1 MGVVETL
8 GIELQHPCDEGAIGL
23 VRTCGNVGEHGAD
36 RCRHIVG
43 PQGHARADAESST
56 AAAPE
61 REEKLGSLDG
71 VDDPYRSEE
80 HTSELQSL
88 MRMPR
93 AVVCLQKRTRTQLS
107 TP

>member
-1 MGVVETL
+1 MRISDWSSDVCFSDLLAPMGVVETL

-43 PQGHARADAESST
+43 PQCHARDDAEGST

-71 VDDPYRSEE
+71 VDDPYR
-80 HTSELQSL
+80 TI
-88 MRMPR
+88 RR
-93 AVVCLQKRTRTQLS
+93 
-107 TP
+107 